1 MTSTTTSDPAP
12 SLTVASLFSRPDPA
26 GLTLSNVCWHPGG
39 KSVAYR
45 RASETSN
52 AIHVCDVPSGTSTV
66 LFDLAT
72 LPNRMP
78 LTRIADLHHAYVPL
92 RRDEEYPFQWSPD
105 GRSILIATPSGGPL
119 FLLDVKS
126 GRAVQITVPSI
137 YDARFSPNGRWVSFA
152 WNYNVWAVELATLR
166 TMPLTWGGSEQ
177 MRCGTTDS
185 LSELLPSP
193 GHWWSPD
200 STRVGYVITD
210 ERQVPLFPMQDL
222 LSPSGAVTPERYP
235 MPGQQVAEAVVFVAG
250 PRGHTRIDTSAWAG
264 WLLARV
270 SWLPDSRHLALQLLN
285 RAQNRLVLLFAD
297 ADTGR
302 AVPVLSDSDPA
313 WINPS
318 DHLRFFRK
326 RTHFLW
332 SSERGSYRQ
341 LYLYD
346 ARGKETQLTSGDEAV
361 VDVVGFDEADG
372 AVYYLTY
379 PPPWIDGHLKRVRF
393 SIHDDAVDVS
403 PPEDLTPTPGVHLT
417 AASPDFAHFVDYWST
432 VNQPPQ
438 LHLYRMDG
446 TRVAVLESNDAS
458 LYCDLVAAGR
468 VPQFEFITDIKA
480 ARINSR
486 AGSGVEDSSSGPP
499 LIAKILKPT
508 GFSPDKKYPVLVYVY
523 GGPIFGSSGL
533 DRVAVNAWSPMSQD
547 PDLWLRIMADLGIVV
562 FCLDNRGSNA
572 AARGHQFETP
582 VYRRLGTVELADQ
595 LAGIQHLIDKGWV
608 DDTLVRHP
616 GDAAG
621 HKRIGIFGG
630 SFGGFMALT
639 ALVAKDSP
647 FDVAAAFA
655 PVTDWAS
662 YNGVYTERYM
672 GLPGDNPTGYR
683 RARLTDPEATTMPL
697 GAKLLLV
704 HGADDNN
711 VHLTHSMRALNAVI
725 DDNENCELM
734 VYPTATHATPFELGN
749 TAAMLFVRLT
759 DFFKLHLLPVEPPSP
774 AAPKAR

>member
-1 MTSTTTSDPAP
+1 MTDPIPA
-12 SLTVASLFSRPDPA
+12 LTVASLFSRPDPA
-26 GLTLSNVCWHPGG
+26 GLTLSNVCWHPDG

-45 RASETSN
+45 RASDTSN
-52 AIHVCDVPSGTSTV
+52 SIYVCDVPSGASTH

-72 LPNRMP
+72 LPNRIP
-78 LTRIADLHHAYVPL
+78 LTRIADLHHAYVAL
-92 RRDEEYPFQWSPD
+92 RRDDTYPFQWSPD
-105 GRSILIATPSGGPL
+105 GRSMLIATPNGGPL
-119 FLLDVKS
+119 FLLDVES
-126 GRAVQITVPSI
+126 GHAAQITVPSI

-166 TMPLTWGGSEQ
+166 TIPLTWGGSEQ

-185 LSELLPSP
+185 LSELLSSQ

-200 STRVGYVITD
+200 STRVAYVITD

-222 LSPSGAVTPERYP
+222 LSPSGAVTPQRYP
-235 MPGQQVAEAVVFVAG
+235 MPGQHLADAVVFVAG
-250 PRGHTRIDTSAWAG
+250 PGGHIRIDTSPWPG
-264 WLLARV
+264 CLLARV

-285 RAQNRLVLLFAD
+285 RAQNQLVLVFAD

-302 AVPVLSDSDPA
+302 AVPVLGESDPA
-313 WINPS
+313 WINPC
-318 DHLRFFRK
+318 DHLRFFGK
-326 RTHFLW
+326 SGHFLW

-346 ARGKETQLTSGDEAV
+346 ARGNATQLTSGDEAV
-361 VDVVGFDEADG
+361 VDLVGFDEANG
-372 AVYYLTY
+372 TVYYLTY
-379 PPPWIDGHLKRVRF
+379 PPPWIDGHLKRIRF
-393 SIHDDAVDVS
+393 TIDGDAVEVS
-403 PPEDLTPTPGVHLT
+403 RPEDLTPTPGVHLT

-432 VNQPPQ
+432 ANQPPQ
-438 LHLYRMDG
+438 LHLYTMDG
-446 TRVAVLESNDAS
+446 TRVAVVEANDKS
-458 LYCDLVAAGR
+458 QYCDLVAAGR
-468 VPQFEFITDIKA
+468 LPQFEFVTDITAGPIENA
-480 ARINSR
+480 AGVADPSNSL
-486 AGSGVEDSSSGPP
+486 P
-499 LIAKILKPT
+499 LIAKLLKPT
-508 GFSPDKKYPVLVYVY
+508 DFSPDKKYPVLVYVY

-547 PDLWLRIMADLGIVV
+547 PDLWLRIMADLGIIV

-595 LAGIQHLIDKGWV
+595 LAGIRYLIDKGWV
-608 DDTLVRHP
+608 DETLVRHP

-672 GLPGDNPTGYR
+672 GLPGDNRAGYE

-704 HGADDNN
+704 HGANDNN

-734 VYPTATHATPFELGN
+734 VYPKATHATPFELGN

-759 DFFKLHLLPVEPPSP
+759 DFLKLHLLPEVEQTSPP
-774 AAPKAR
+774 PKTR